1 MATLNIPNFDAGL
14 LLAANIYKATHSTT
28 IKQVVSE
35 AIAEKIGYPV
45 PVYTDKR
52 GAPKKVKK

>member
-14 LLAANIYKATHSTT
+14 LLATNIYKATHKKT

-35 AIAEKIGYPV
+35 AIAEKIGHPV
-45 PVYTDKR
+45 PVYTDRR
-52 GAPKKVKK
+52 GAPKKEK